1 MVSHNTSMKTAYEF
15 IKQYDPRLA
24 DTLRSEVK
32 YAANRLTIAIDLKR
46 EREDV
51 YDASIWQRLT
61 QDRADVLR
69 PFDHAIHGK
78 QTMYGN
84 CWDNLWRAVDDIDNE
99 NNSRKE
105 SEVEA
110 GNFVYYIVD
119 LDTNIR
125 KTNDDIPIIYANIAS
140 AEYDCEG
147 YDTAISVAE
156 YNRIYGQFM
165 EVYDET
171 QP

>member
-1 MVSHNTSMKTAYEF
+1 MIMHNTTIKTAYDF
-15 IKQYDPRLA
+15 LKQYDPRLA
-24 DTLRSEVK
+24 GTLRSEVK

-46 EREDV
+46 EREDE

-69 PFDHAIHGK
+69 PFDQAIYGK

-84 CWDNLWRAVDDIDNE
+84 CCDNLCRAVDDIDNE
-99 NNSRKE
+99 TNSRKE

-119 LDTNIR
+119 LDTNVR
-125 KTNDDIPIIYANIAS
+125 KSDNGVPVIYSTMAA
-140 AEYDCEG
+140 AEFDYHDEYD
-147 YDTAISVAE
+147 TVISIAE
-156 YNRIYGQFM
+156 YNRRYGSFM
-165 EVYDET
+165 ED
-171 QP
+171 